1 VAKSSPRH
9 SSIITSEPLTTTKI
23 PCSVSLALV
32 LSLLLAIS
40 NYGLI
45 MKDNNSVNIAGM
57 FVALCLSAILPMQFI
72 SMNSVKTEL
81 KSRNAK
87 N

>member
-1 VAKSSPRH
+1 MDMLKAITGCL
-9 SSIITSEPLTTTKI
+9 IIAIT
-23 PCSVSLALV
+23 
-32 LSLLLAIS
+32 LLLAIS
-40 NYGLI
+40 TYGLI

-81 KSRNAK
+81 KSRNTK